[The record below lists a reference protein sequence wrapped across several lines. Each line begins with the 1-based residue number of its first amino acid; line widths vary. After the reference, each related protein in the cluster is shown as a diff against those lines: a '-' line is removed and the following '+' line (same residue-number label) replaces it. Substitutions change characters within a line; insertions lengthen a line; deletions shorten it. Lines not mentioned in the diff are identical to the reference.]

1 VVASDF
7 PAASTGFVPQDEG
20 IRNGTKDMLVTVTAK
35 VADTM
40 IVDIAQENLDWGYRP
55 FAQGTEVDVVSERG
69 TAAG

>member
-1 VVASDF
+1 
-7 PAASTGFVPQDEG
+7 
-20 IRNGTKDMLVTVTAK
+20 
-35 VADTM
+35 M